1 MMDYFDEL
9 EDYKMYCM
17 THNTDD
23 PAELTRRLFDQTRM
37 ISNRYNRER
46 EREQM
51 KREIIAEVL
60 KQIRIEINNEASPA
74 IKEIQNDI
82 KNMFSK

>member
-1 MMDYFDEL
+1 MLFNDEL

-23 PAELTRRLFDQTRM
+23 PAELTRRLFNQTRM

-60 KQIRIEINNEASPA
+60 KQIRVEVNNEASPA
-74 IKEIQNDI
+74 IREIKKDI
-82 KNMFSK
+82 ENLFSK

>member
-1 MMDYFDEL
+1 MLFNDEL

-23 PAELTRRLFDQTRM
+23 PAELTRRLFNQTRM

>member
-23 PAELTRRLFDQTRM
+23 PAELTRRLFNQTRM

>member
-23 PAELTRRLFDQTRM
+23 PAELTRRLFNQTRM
-37 ISNRYNRER
+37 ISNRYNRDR

-60 KQIRIEINNEASPA
+60 KQIRIEVNNEASPA

>member
-23 PAELTRRLFDQTRM
+23 PAELTRRLFNQTRM

-46 EREQM
+46 ERAQM

-60 KQIRIEINNEASPA
+60 KQIRIEVNNEASPA

>member
-23 PAELTRRLFDQTRM
+23 PSELTRRLF
-37 ISNRYNRER
+37 N
-46 EREQM
+46 
-51 KREIIAEVL
+51 
-60 KQIRIEINNEASPA
+60 
-74 IKEIQNDI
+74 
-82 KNMFSK
+82 

>member
-23 PAELTRRLFDQTRM
+23 PAELTRRLFNQTRM

-60 KQIRIEINNEASPA
+60 KQIRIEINNEASAA

>member
-9 EDYKMYCM
+9 DDYKMYCM

-23 PAELTRRLFDQTRM
+23 PAELTRRLFNQTRM

-60 KQIRIEINNEASPA
+60 KQIRIEINNEASPV

>member
-9 EDYKMYCM
+9 EDYKMYCV

-23 PAELTRRLFDQTRM
+23 PAELTRRLFNQTRM

>member
-1 MMDYFDEL
+1 MMDYFDDL

-23 PAELTRRLFDQTRM
+23 PAELTRRLFNQTRM

-51 KREIIAEVL
+51 KREIIDEVL
-60 KQIRIEINNEASPA
+60 KQIRIEINNEASPV

>member
-1 MMDYFDEL
+1 MNDYQI
-9 EDYKMYCM
+9 YCM

-23 PAELTRRLFDQTRM
+23 PAELTRRLFNQTRM

-60 KQIRIEINNEASPA
+60 KQIRVEVNNEASPA
-74 IKEIQNDI
+74 IKEIKKDI
-82 KNMFSK
+82 ENLFSK

>member
-23 PAELTRRLFDQTRM
+23 PAELTRRLFNQTRM
-37 ISNRYNRER
+37 ISNRYNRDR

-51 KREIIAEVL
+51 KQEIIAEVL
-60 KQIRIEINNEASPA
+60 KQIRIEVNNEASPA

>member
-1 MMDYFDEL
+1 
-9 EDYKMYCM
+9 
-17 THNTDD
+17 
-23 PAELTRRLFDQTRM
+23 M

-74 IKEIQNDI
+74 IKEI
-82 KNMFSK
+82 